1 MLPPSSLYVSGAEVG
16 VGAAVGVAVAVGV
29 GVGVGVGVAVA
40 VGAGVEVVGVE
51 LGGLGPAA
59 RAVAAAVVTLLIG
72 RELRLVTIRL
82 PC

>member
-16 VGAAVGVAVAVGV
+16 VGAAVGVAVAVE
-29 GVGVGVGVAVA
+29 VGVGVGVAVA

-72 RELRLVTIRL
+72 RELRLVTVRL